1 MRGKRKQ
8 GSNGL
13 ETGAAQQRDYQT
25 LNHPLPLSGLSKTC
39 TFPERPGKHPDL
51 RGLGGGGREWW
62 LDMENAVLSLLQP
75 AVVKP
80 STEKDKDCIWPQG
93 AKTDECVKEE
103 DGISNPWNFEG
114 VWKKDR

>member
-1 MRGKRKQ
+1 
-8 GSNGL
+8 
-13 ETGAAQQRDYQT
+13 
-25 LNHPLPLSGLSKTC
+25 
-39 TFPERPGKHPDL
+39 
-51 RGLGGGGREWW
+51 
-62 LDMENAVLSLLQP
+62 MENAVLSLLQP